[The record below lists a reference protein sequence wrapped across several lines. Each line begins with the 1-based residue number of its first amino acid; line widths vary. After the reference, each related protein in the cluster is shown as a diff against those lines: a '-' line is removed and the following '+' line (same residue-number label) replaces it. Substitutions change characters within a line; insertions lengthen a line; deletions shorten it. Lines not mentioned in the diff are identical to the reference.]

1 MEGTKDITLTLWQF
15 DAATVATI
23 EARQIDI
30 GFLTLQQ
37 GRDASHEDDGLGIA
51 GALHHLTDGG
61 LVMPLDV
68 EAERGTTLQLHVVNL
83 DGVLLTL
90 YYLQL
95 ARGVGEAV
103 LVPSVLHGV
112 TIDDDTQPVVIG
124 QHHL

>member
-1 MEGTKDITLTLWQF
+1 
-15 DAATVATI
+15 
-23 EARQIDI
+23 
-30 GFLTLQQ
+30 
-37 GRDASHEDDGLGIA
+37 
-51 GALHHLTDGG
+51 
-61 LVMPLDV
+61 MPLDV

-103 LVPSVLHGV
+103 LVPSILHGV
-112 TIDDDTQPVVIG
+112 TIDDDAQPVVVG